1 MSNSFYGGRD
11 GQPFVIKKRYKTI
24 QEMLND
30 FELKTDFTEVN
41 FGEYVIIDTEHRN
54 NPENG
59 RIFRRGYD
67 YNNENRYISSWI
79 FNADTNIFEE
89 NTQTTAK
96 GAIYIGRIIGP
107 SGNAPHF
114 ISLPSKLPKL
124 DEEGKLVYNIDGTL
138 AYEETD
144 SDYNDVLERYKA
156 YDTRAGNGVFGISN
170 NHLVPGKFI
179 VDNTIK
185 FNDDITWQYCSVRD
199 ENEEETTA
207 YIGFTFPYMVVE
219 WDANSVSPYYHR
231 DDAKYDENWEV
242 NTPGTSNNF
251 NNLGLVE
258 DARTDSEKGHPF
270 YQKWNINIPKG
281 IHGQSIENF
290 ALAEKTGL
298 ITYDLRN
305 FDATEEGKTTSYTL
319 NQDYPLTWITDATL
333 NAGKLNIKTNTGKNQ
348 IEEQLHWVKNIS
360 IDSDTGKVT
369 YTDVDGTST
378 TSQLIYI
385 KDASFSDNTGKITLT
400 KTDGTTINCDVDMIK
415 SMSLNSETGEL
426 SIKSTDSN
434 KNINTTLN
442 WIKSASLDDETKTLT
457 IKFVNTNP
465 ITVPLKTVSNMT
477 LKDGGN
483 FEATFNNG
491 ETKTIGNLTDLSI
504 SCVAEASEN
513 EVDEQLKIG
522 GLWFITEEV

>member
-219 WDANSVSPYYHR
+219 WDANSVSPYYNR
-231 DDAKYDENWEV
+231 
-242 NTPGTSNNF
+242 
-251 NNLGLVE
+251 NLLE
-258 DARTDSEKGHPF
+258 DARTEEEKGHPF

-378 TSQLIYI
+378 KSKLIYI
-385 KDASFSDNTGKITLT
+385 KDASFNDNTGKITLT
-400 KTDGTTINCDVDMIK
+400 KTNGETIDCDVDMIK
-415 SMSLNSETGEL
+415 SMSLDSDTGKL
-426 SIKSTDSN
+426 SIESTDSN

-442 WIKSASLDDETKTLT
+442 WIKSASLDNDKTLT
-457 IKFVNTNP
+457 IEFVNTDT
-465 ITVPLKTVSNMT
+465 ITVSLKTVIDMA
-477 LKDGGN
+477 LKDGGI
-483 FEATFNNG
+483 FEAKFNNG
-491 ETKTIGNLTDLSI
+491 ETKTIGDLTDLSI
-504 SCVAEASEN
+504 SCVAASSEDK
-513 EVDEQLKIG
+513 VDKHLKTG